1 MKTKFLLGAVAATAA
16 LLASGGA
23 FAQSAGS
30 IVVYGGAAQI
40 NPQVESGDLTAPSLA
55 GTKVDVK
62 KASSFVGGVTYYW
75 TDNISI
81 DLPVIAVPFKH
92 DVVGAGAIDGVGK
105 LGTVKALPITVLGQY
120 RFGEASSSFRPFIGA
135 GVTYGYF
142 FKPRATATLSGIT
155 GGTPSNPTTLSM
167 KSKFGTTMELGA
179 AYNVTK
185 DWSAS
190 LAVTKTF
197 IKTTG
202 SLSTGQTIE
211 TTLDPVSVKFGIG
224 YRF

>member
-1 MKTKFLLGAVAATAA
+1 MKTKFLLGAAAT
-16 LLASGGA
+16 LLAAGSA

-30 IVVYGGAAQI
+30 VVVYAGAAQI
-40 NPQVESGDLTAPSLA
+40 NPNVDSGDLTAPSLA

-81 DLPVIAVPFKH
+81 DLPIAAPFKH
-92 DVVGAGAIDGVGK
+92 DVVGAGAIQGTGK
-105 LGTVKALPITVLGQY
+105 LGTVKSLPMTLLAQY
-120 RFGEASSSFRPFIGA
+120 RFGDANSAFRPFVGA
-135 GVTYGYF
+135 GPTYGYF

-155 GGTPSNPTTLSM
+155 GGTASNPTTLSM
-167 KSKFGTTMELGA
+167 KSRLGATLELGA

-190 LAVTKTF
+190 LSVTKTF

-211 TTLDPVSVKFGIG
+211 TTLDPVSIKFGVG

>member
-1 MKTKFLLGAVAATAA
+1 MKFKFLPGAVAAVAA
-16 LLASGGA
+16 LIATGSA

-40 NPQVESGDLTAPSLA
+40 TPRVESGDLTAPSLA

-62 KASSFVGGVTYYW
+62 KATSFVGGITYYW

-81 DLPVIAVPFKH
+81 DLPIALPFKH
-92 DVVGAGAIDGVGK
+92 DVVGAGAIDGTGK
-105 LGTVKALPITVLGQY
+105 LGTVKSLPITLLGQY
-120 RFGEASSSFRPFIGA
+120 RFGEASSAFRPFVGA
-135 GVTYGYF
+135 GLTYGYF
-142 FKPRATATLSGIT
+142 FKPKATATLSGIT

-167 KSKFGTTMELGA
+167 KSRLGATVELGG
-179 AYNVTK
+179 AYNLTK

-190 LAVTKTF
+190 LSVTKTF

-211 TTLDPVSVKFGIG
+211 TTLDPVSIKFGVG

>member
-1 MKTKFLLGAVAATAA
+1 MKTKFLLGAAAA
-16 LLASGGA
+16 LIASFGASSA

-30 IVVYGGAAQI
+30 IVVYGGAVQVT
-40 NPQVESGDLTAPSLA
+40 PHVESGDLTAPSLA

-62 KASSFVGGVTYYW
+62 KASTFVGGITYYW

-81 DLPVIAVPFKH
+81 DLPISAPFKH
-92 DVVGAGAIDGVGK
+92 DVVGAGAIEGVGK
-105 LGTVKALPITVLGQY
+105 LGTVKSLPATLLAQY
-120 RFGEASSSFRPFIGA
+120 RFGEANSSFRPYIGA
-135 GVTYGYF
+135 GITYGYF
-142 FKPRATATLSGIT
+142 FKPKSTAVLSGIT

-167 KSKFGTTMELGA
+167 KSRFGTTMELGG
-179 AYNVTK
+179 AYNITK

-190 LAVTKTF
+190 LSVTKTF

>member
-1 MKTKFLLGAVAATAA
+1 MKSKFLLGAAAT
-16 LLASGGA
+16 LLTAGSA

-30 IVVYGGAAQI
+30 VVVYAGAAQI
-40 NPQVESGDLTAPSLA
+40 KPQVESGDLTAPSLA

-81 DLPVIAVPFKH
+81 DLPIAAPFKH
-92 DVVGAGAIDGVGK
+92 DVVGAGAIEGTGK
-105 LGTVKALPITVLGQY
+105 LGTVKSLPMTLLAQY
-120 RFGEASSSFRPFIGA
+120 RFGDASSAFRPFVGA
-135 GVTYGYF
+135 GPTYGYF

-167 KSKFGTTMELGA
+167 KSRLGATLELGA

-190 LAVTKTF
+190 LSVTKTF

-211 TTLDPVSVKFGIG
+211 TTLDPVSIKFGVG

>member
-1 MKTKFLLGAVAATAA
+1 MKTKFLLGAATALAA
-16 LLASGGA
+16 LLATGSA

-30 IVVYGGAAQI
+30 IVVYGGAVQI
-40 NPQVESGDLTAPSLA
+40 KPQVDSGDLTAPSLA

-62 KASSFVGGVTYYW
+62 KASQFAGGITYYW

-81 DLPVIAVPFKH
+81 DLPIALPFKH
-92 DVVGAGAIDGVGK
+92 DVVGAGAIEGVGK
-105 LGTVKALPITVLGQY
+105 LGTVKSLPMTLLAQY
-120 RFGEASSSFRPFIGA
+120 RFGEADSMFRPFVGA
-135 GVTYGYF
+135 GITYGHFY
-142 FKPRATATLSGIT
+142 KPRATTALSGIT
-155 GGTPSNPTTLSM
+155 GGTTSNPTTLSM
-167 KSKFGTTMELGA
+167 KSRLGTTLELGGA
-179 AYNVTK
+179 VNLTR

-190 LAVTKTF
+190 LSLTKTF

>member
-1 MKTKFLLGAVAATAA
+1 MKFKSLLAATLLLGTGLVH
-16 LLASGGA
+16 
-23 FAQSAGS
+23 AQSAGS

-40 NPQVESGDLTAPSLA
+40 NPQVESGDLSAPSLA
-55 GTKVDVK
+55 GTKIDVK

-81 DLPVIAVPFKH
+81 DLPIAVPFKH
-92 DVVGAGAIDGVGK
+92 DVIGAGAIDGTGK
-105 LGTVKALPITVLGQY
+105 LGTVKALPVTLLAQY
-120 RFGEASSSFRPFIGA
+120 RFGDANSAFRPFVGA
-135 GVTYGYF
+135 GVTYGYL

-155 GGTPSNPTTLSM
+155 GGSPTTPTTLSM
-167 KSKFGTTMELGA
+167 KSRFGTTMEVGA

-190 LAVTKTF
+190 LSVTKTF
-197 IKTTG
+197 LKTTG

-211 TTLDPVSVKFGIG
+211 TTLDPVSIKFGIG

>member
-1 MKTKFLLGAVAATAA
+1 MKSKLLLGALAA
-16 LLASGGA
+16 LLCAGSA

-40 NPQVESGDLTAPSLA
+40 TPKVDSGDLTAPSLA
-55 GTKVDVK
+55 GTKIDVK
-62 KASSFVGGVTYYW
+62 KASSFVGGITYYW

-81 DLPVIAVPFKH
+81 DLPIAAPFKH

-105 LGTVKALPITVLGQY
+105 LGTVKSLPMTLLGQY
-120 RFGEASSSFRPFIGA
+120 RFGEANSSFRPFFGA
-135 GVTYGYF
+135 GITYGYF
-142 FKPRATATLSGIT
+142 YKPRATAVLSGIT

-167 KSKFGTTMELGA
+167 KSRLGA
-179 AYNVTK
+179 TAEVGLAYNVTR

-190 LAVTKTF
+190 LELTKTF

-211 TTLDPVSVKFGIG
+211 TTLDPVSIKFGIG

>member
-1 MKTKFLLGAVAATAA
+1 MKSKFLLGALAATAA
-16 LLASGGA
+16 LLVSGGA

-30 IVVYGGAAQI
+30 IVVYGGGTQI

-81 DLPVIAVPFKH
+81 DLPVLAVPFKH
-92 DVVGAGAIDGVGK
+92 DVVGAGAIEGVGK

-120 RFGEASSSFRPFIGA
+120 RFGDANSTLRPFVGA

-142 FKPRATATLSGIT
+142 FKPKSTAVLSGIT

-167 KSKFGTTMELGA
+167 KSRFGTTMELGA

-190 LAVTKTF
+190 LSLTKTF

-211 TTLDPVSVKFGIG
+211 TTLDPVSVKFVVG

>member
-1 MKTKFLLGAVAATAA
+1 MKTKLLTVAAVATLA
-16 LLASGGA
+16 ASGGA
-23 FAQSAGS
+23 LAQSAGS

-40 NPQVESGDLTAPSLA
+40 KPQVDSGDLTAPSLA

-81 DLPVIAVPFKH
+81 DLPIALPFKH
-92 DVVGAGAIDGVGK
+92 DVVGAGAIEGVGK
-105 LGTVKALPITVLGQY
+105 LGTVKSLPMTLLAQY
-120 RFGEASSSFRPFIGA
+120 RFGEASSTFRPFVGA

-142 FKPRATATLSGIT
+142 FKPRATTALSGIT
-155 GGTPSNPTTLSM
+155 GGTTSNPTTLSM
-167 KSKFGTTMELGA
+167 KSRMGTTLELGGA
-179 AYNVTK
+179 VNLTR

-190 LAVTKTF
+190 LSFTKTF

-211 TTLDPVSVKFGIG
+211 TTLDPVSIKFGIG

>member
-1 MKTKFLLGAVAATAA
+1 MKTQLLFGALATV
-16 LLASGGA
+16 LATGSA

-40 NPQVESGDLTAPSLA
+40 TPQIESGDLTAPSLA
-55 GTKVDVK
+55 GTKIDVK
-62 KASSFVGGVTYYW
+62 KASSFVGGITYYW

-81 DLPVIAVPFKH
+81 DLPIALPFKH
-92 DVVGAGAIDGVGK
+92 DVIGAGAIDGVGK
-105 LGTVKALPITVLGQY
+105 LGTVKSLPITLLAQY
-120 RFGEASSSFRPFIGA
+120 RFGTADAAFRPFVGA

-142 FKPRATATLSGIT
+142 FKPKATATLSGIT
-155 GGTPSNPTTLSM
+155 GGLPSKPTTLSM
-167 KSKFGTTMELGA
+167 KSRLGTTMEVGG
-179 AYNVTK
+179 AYNLTK

-190 LAVTKTF
+190 LSFTKTF

-211 TTLDPVSVKFGIG
+211 TTLDPVSIKFGVG

>member
-1 MKTKFLLGAVAATAA
+1 MKTKLLLGAAA
-16 LLASGGA
+16 LFAAGSV

-30 IVVYGGAAQI
+30 IVVYGGAVQI
-40 NPQVESGDLTAPSLA
+40 TPQVESADLTAPSLA

-62 KASSFVGGVTYYW
+62 KASQFAGGITYYW

-81 DLPVIAVPFKH
+81 DLPISLPFKH

-105 LGTVKALPITVLGQY
+105 LGTVKSLPITLLAQY
-120 RFGEASSSFRPFIGA
+120 RFGQADSSLRPFVGA

-142 FKPRATATLSGIT
+142 FKPKATAVLSGIT
-155 GGTPSNPTTLSM
+155 GGTPSNPTTLAM
-167 KSKFGTTMELGA
+167 KSRLGTTLELGS
-179 AYNVTK
+179 AYNFSK
-185 DWSAS
+185 EWSAS
-190 LAVTKTF
+190 LSVTKTF

-211 TTLDPVSVKFGIG
+211 TTLDPVSIKFGVG

>member
-1 MKTKFLLGAVAATAA
+1 MTSHILRGAAISLAAFLAT
-16 LLASGGA
+16 GGA
-23 FAQSAGS
+23 WAQSAGS

-62 KASSFVGGVTYYW
+62 KASSFVGGITYYW

-81 DLPVIAVPFKH
+81 DLPIAAPFKH

-105 LGTVKALPITVLGQY
+105 LGTVKSLPMTLLAQY
-120 RFGEASSSFRPFIGA
+120 RFGEAGSALRPFVGA
-135 GVTYGYF
+135 GPTYAYF
-142 FKPRATATLSGIT
+142 FKPRATAALSGIT

-167 KSKFGTTMELGA
+167 KRRLGVTMEVGA

-211 TTLDPVSVKFGIG
+211 TSLDPVSIKFGIG

>member
-1 MKTKFLLGAVAATAA
+1 MKTKLLLGALATFLIA
-16 LLASGGA
+16 GGA
-23 FAQSAGS
+23 CAQSAGS

-40 NPQVESGDLTAPSLA
+40 TPQVESGDLTAPSLA

-62 KASSFVGGVTYYW
+62 KASSFVGGITYYW

-81 DLPVIAVPFKH
+81 DLPIAVPFKH
-92 DVVGAGAIDGVGK
+92 DVVGAGAIDGTGK
-105 LGTVKALPITVLGQY
+105 LGTVKSLPITLLAQY
-120 RFGEASSSFRPFIGA
+120 RFGDANSTLRPFV
-135 GVTYGYF
+135 GVGPTYGYF
-142 FKPRATATLSGIT
+142 FKPKATATLSGIT

-167 KSKFGTTMELGA
+167 KSRLGATLELGT
-179 AYNVTK
+179 AYNITK

-190 LAVTKTF
+190 LSVTKTF

-211 TTLDPVSVKFGIG
+211 TTLDPVSIKFGVG

>member
-1 MKTKFLLGAVAATAA
+1 MKTKFLLGAAAA
-16 LLASGGA
+16 LTASFVTGSA

-30 IVVYGGAAQI
+30 FVVYGGAVQI
-40 NPQVESGDLTAPSLA
+40 TPQVESGDLTAPSLP

-62 KASSFVGGVTYYW
+62 KASQFVGGITYYW

-81 DLPVIAVPFKH
+81 DVPIGLPFKH
-92 DVVGAGAIDGVGK
+92 DVVGAGAIEGVGK
-105 LGTVKALPITVLGQY
+105 LGTVKSMPITLLGQY
-120 RFGEASSSFRPFIGA
+120 RFGEANSTLRPFVGA
-135 GVTYGYF
+135 GVTYGKF
-142 FKPRATATLSGIT
+142 FKPKATAVLSGIT
-155 GGTPSNPTTLSM
+155 GGTPSNPTLLSM
-167 KSKFGTTMELGA
+167 KSRFGGTLEAGL
-179 AYNVTK
+179 AYNVTR

-190 LAVTKTF
+190 LSVTKTF

-211 TTLDPVSVKFGIG
+211 TTLDPVSIKFGVG

>member
-1 MKTKFLLGAVAATAA
+1 MKTRILLGAAAA
-16 LLASGGA
+16 LLATGSA

-40 NPQVESGDLTAPSLA
+40 SPQVESGDLTAPSLP

-62 KASSFVGGVTYYW
+62 KATSFLGGVTYYW

-81 DLPVIAVPFKH
+81 DLPIALPFKH
-92 DVVGAGAIDGVGK
+92 DVVGAGAIDGVGR
-105 LGTVKALPITVLGQY
+105 LGTVKSLPMTLLAQY
-120 RFGEASSSFRPFIGA
+120 RFGDAGSTLRPFV
-135 GVTYGYF
+135 GVGPTYGYF

-155 GGTPSNPTTLSM
+155 GGTPRNPTTLSM
-167 KSKFGTTMELGA
+167 KSRFGATVELGA

-190 LAVTKTF
+190 LSVTKTF

>member
-1 MKTKFLLGAVAATAA
+1 MKTKLLLGAVAFIAA
-16 LLASGGA
+16 GGA

-30 IVVYGGAAQI
+30 IVVYAGAAQI
-40 NPQVESGDLTAPSLA
+40 NPQVESGDLTAPSLP

-62 KASSFVGGVTYYW
+62 KASSFVGGITYYW

-81 DLPVIAVPFKH
+81 DLPIAAPFKH
-92 DVVGAGAIDGVGK
+92 DVVGAGAIEGTGK
-105 LGTVKALPITVLGQY
+105 LGHVKALPITLLAQY
-120 RFGEASSSFRPFIGA
+120 RFGDATSSLRPFVGA
-135 GVTYGYF
+135 GPTYGYF
-142 FKPRATATLSGIT
+142 FKPRATTALSGIT
-155 GGTPSNPTTLSM
+155 GGTVSNPTTLSM
-167 KSKFGTTMELGA
+167 KRKLGVTVEVGA

-190 LAVTKTF
+190 LSVTKTL

-211 TTLDPVSVKFGIG
+211 TSLDPVSIKFGIG

>member
-1 MKTKFLLGAVAATAA
+1 MKTKTLLGALAA
-16 LLASGGA
+16 LLVSGGA

-30 IVVYGGAAQI
+30 IVVYGGGVQI
-40 NPQVESGDLTAPSLA
+40 QPQVDSGDLTAPSLA
-55 GTKVDVK
+55 GTKIDVK
-62 KASSFVGGVTYYW
+62 KASQFVGGVTYYW

-81 DLPVIAVPFKH
+81 DLPIALGPFKH
-92 DVVGAGAIDGVGK
+92 DVIGAGAIDGVGT
-105 LGTVKALPITVLGQY
+105 LGTVKALPITLLAQY
-120 RFGEASSSFRPFIGA
+120 RFGQADSVLRPFVGA
-135 GVTYGYF
+135 GLTYGYF
-142 FKPRATATLSGIT
+142 YKPKATAVLSGIT

-167 KSKFGTTMELGA
+167 KNKLGTTVELGA
-179 AYNVTK
+179 AYNITR

-197 IKTTG
+197 LKTTG

-211 TTLDPVSVKFGIG
+211 TTLDPVSIKFGIG

>member
-1 MKTKFLLGAVAATAA
+1 MNIKS
-16 LLASGGA
+16 LLAVTLLSATGLVH
-23 FAQSAGS
+23 AQSAGS
-30 IVVYGGAAQI
+30 VIVYGGAAQI
-40 NPQVESGDLTAPSLA
+40 TPQVESGDLTAPSLA
-55 GTKVDVK
+55 GTKVNVK
-62 KASSFVGGVTYYW
+62 KASSFVGGITYFW

-81 DLPVIAVPFKH
+81 DLPIAVPFKH

-105 LGTVKALPITVLGQY
+105 LGTVKSLPMTLLAQY
-120 RFGEASSSFRPFIGA
+120 RFGDANSSFRPFV
-135 GVTYGYF
+135 GVGPTYGYF
-142 FKPRATATLSGIT
+142 FKPKATAALSGIT
-155 GGTPSNPTTLSM
+155 GGSPANPTTLSM
-167 KSKFGTTMELGA
+167 KSRLGATLEFGA

-190 LAVTKTF
+190 LSVTKTF

-211 TTLDPVSVKFGIG
+211 TTLDPVAIKFGVG

>member
-1 MKTKFLLGAVAATAA
+1 MKTKFLLGAVASAAA
-16 LLASGGA
+16 LLATGSA
-23 FAQSAGS
+23 FAQAAGS

-55 GTKVDVK
+55 GTKVDVR
-62 KASSFVGGVTYYW
+62 KATSFVGGITYYW

-81 DLPVIAVPFKH
+81 DLPIAAPFKH
-92 DVVGAGAIDGVGK
+92 DVIGAGAIDGVGK
-105 LGTVKALPITVLGQY
+105 LGTVKSLPVTLLAQY
-120 RFGEASSSFRPFIGA
+120 RFGDANSTFRPFVGA

-142 FKPRATATLSGIT
+142 FKPKATAVLSGIT

-167 KSKFGTTMELGA
+167 KSRFGTTLEVGA

-190 LAVTKTF
+190 LSFTKTF

-211 TTLDPVSVKFGIG
+211 TTLDPVSIKFGVG

>member
-1 MKTKFLLGAVAATAA
+1 MKTKFLLGAVATAAA
-16 LLASGGA
+16 LLATGSA
-23 FAQSAGS
+23 FAQAAGS

-62 KASSFVGGVTYYW
+62 KASSFVGGITYYW

-81 DLPVIAVPFKH
+81 DLPIAAPFKH
-92 DVVGAGAIDGVGK
+92 DVIGAGAIDGVGK
-105 LGTVKALPITVLGQY
+105 LGTVKSLPVTLLAQY
-120 RFGEASSSFRPFIGA
+120 RFGDANSTFRPFVGA

-142 FKPRATATLSGIT
+142 FKPKATAVLSGIT

-167 KSKFGTTMELGA
+167 KSRFGTTLEVGA

-190 LAVTKTF
+190 LSFTKTF

-211 TTLDPVSVKFGIG
+211 TTLDPVSIKFGVG

>member
-1 MKTKFLLGAVAATAA
+1 MTTKLLFGALAAFLTAG
-16 LLASGGA
+16 SA

-40 NPQVESGDLTAPSLA
+40 TPQVDSGDLTAPSLP

-62 KASSFVGGVTYYW
+62 KATAFVGGITYYW

-81 DLPVIAVPFKH
+81 DLPISAPFKH

-105 LGTVKALPITVLGQY
+105 LGTVKSLPATLLAQY
-120 RFGEASSSFRPFIGA
+120 RFGEASSSFRPFVGA
-135 GVTYGYF
+135 GVTYAYF
-142 FKPRATATLSGIT
+142 FKPKATATLSGIT
-155 GGTPSNPTTLSM
+155 GGTPSNPTTLTM
-167 KSKFGTTMELGA
+167 KRKWGTTMELGA
-179 AYNVTK
+179 AYNLTK

-190 LAVTKTF
+190 LSVTKTF

-211 TTLDPVSVKFGIG
+211 TSLDPVSIKFGIG

>member
-1 MKTKFLLGAVAATAA
+1 MKSKFLLGAVASAAT
-16 LLASGGA
+16 LLATGTA

-40 NPQVESGDLTAPSLA
+40 SPQIESGDLTTPSLA
-55 GTKVDVK
+55 GTKIDVK
-62 KASSFVGGVTYYW
+62 KASSFVGGITYYW

-81 DLPVIAVPFKH
+81 DLPIALPFKH
-92 DVVGAGAIDGVGK
+92 DVIGAGAIDGVGK
-105 LGTVKALPITVLGQY
+105 LGTVKSLPVTLLAQY
-120 RFGEASSSFRPFIGA
+120 RFGEANSTFRPFVGA
-135 GVTYGYF
+135 GLTYGYF
-142 FKPRATATLSGIT
+142 YKPKATATLSGIT
-155 GGTPSNPTTLSM
+155 GGLPSNPTTLSM
-167 KSKFGTTMELGA
+167 KSRLGTTLEVGGA
-179 AYNVTK
+179 FNVTK

-190 LAVTKTF
+190 LSFTKTF

-211 TTLDPVSVKFGIG
+211 TTLDPVSIKFGVG

>member
-1 MKTKFLLGAVAATAA
+1 MKTKILLAA
-16 LLASGGA
+16 LSVLGGSA

-30 IVVYGGAAQI
+30 IVVYAGAAQI
-40 NPQVESGDLTAPSLA
+40 NPQVESGDLTAPSLP

-62 KASSFVGGVTYYW
+62 KASSFVGGITYYW

-81 DLPVIAVPFKH
+81 DLPIAAPFKH
-92 DVVGAGAIDGVGK
+92 DVVGAGAIEGVGK
-105 LGTVKALPITVLGQY
+105 LGTVKALPMTLLAQY
-120 RFGEASSSFRPFIGA
+120 RFGDADSSLRPFVGA
-135 GVTYGYF
+135 GLTYGYF

-155 GGTPSNPTTLSM
+155 GGTPANPTTLTM
-167 KSKFGTTMELGA
+167 KRKLGTTLELGA
-179 AYNVTK
+179 AYNLTR

-190 LAVTKTF
+190 LSVTKTF